1 MTRIGVFGGTFD
13 PIHLGHLD
21 VAEAAQ
27 RALQLDQ
34 VLIVPARVPPHRQR
48 PRASAAHRFAMA
60 AIAVSGRAGLAVSD
74 LEMEASGPS
83 YTAATLDR
91 LVAQGVDMSAVF
103 FVTGA
108 DAFREIETWMHYP
121 RILDRCHFVAVSRP
135 GSPAPT
141 LRVALPSLADRMID
155 TPGATAVRP
164 SIFLID
170 APTAPVS
177 STEVRHRV
185 ETGAPIDGLVPA
197 AVAAHIAAHRLYV
210 SSGSGDEV
218 PGFERGNA

>member
-1 MTRIGVFGGTFD
+1 MTRIGVLGGTFD
-13 PIHLGHLD
+13 PIHVGHLD
-21 VAEAAQ
+21 VAEAAL
-27 RALQLDQ
+27 RALKLDQ
-34 VLIVPARVPPHRQR
+34 VLIMPARVPPHRQT

-60 AIAVSGRAGLAVSD
+60 ALAVAGRTGLVVSD
-74 LEMEASGPS
+74 LEMETDGPS

-91 LVAQGVDMSAVF
+91 LVGQGIETAGLY

-135 GSPAPT
+135 GSPASS

-155 TPGATAVRP
+155 PAGGAPDRPG
-164 SIFLID
+164 IFLID

-177 STEVRHRV
+177 STDVRRRV
-185 ETGAPIDGLVPA
+185 QTGASIDGLVPA
-197 AVAAHIAAHRLYV
+197 AVAAHIAKHRLYAGQSV
-210 SSGSGDEV
+210 EGL
-218 PGFERGNA
+218 A